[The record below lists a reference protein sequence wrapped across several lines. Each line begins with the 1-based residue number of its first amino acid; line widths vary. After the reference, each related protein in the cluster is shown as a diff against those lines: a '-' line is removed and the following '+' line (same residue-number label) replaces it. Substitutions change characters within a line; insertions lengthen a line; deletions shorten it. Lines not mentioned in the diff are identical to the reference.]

1 LGEGS
6 FNRATMM
13 IVDKCCSDFDF
24 EYYFH
29 DYDDVTSGHD
39 FAMDLYSLDQ
49 HFRLNQRPN

>member
-1 LGEGS
+1 
-6 FNRATMM
+6 MM